1 MRSSRR
7 RCSVRKGVLWNLAKF
22 TGKHL
27 CQSLFFNKVKPAT
40 LLKKRLWYK
49 CFPVNFAKFL
59 RTYFSQNTSGR
70 LLLKIKLLFI
80 HNSEKTTPIYFQIVW
95 YEIPEAVV
103 PRYSVKKVFLKISQN
118 SQENPCA
125 KVSFLIKLQ
134 GSAWAQLY

>member
-1 MRSSRR
+1 MIRSQYPEERNTSWNVNSSRGASICAQKHRSSR
-7 RCSVRKGVLWNLAKF
+7 SEVFLGKGVLRNFAKF
-22 TGKHL
+22 RGKYL
-27 CQSLFFNKVKPAT
+27 CQS
-40 LLKKRLWYK
+40 LKKRLWYK

-103 PRYSVKKVFLKISQN
+103 PRYSVKRYS
-118 SQENPCA
+118 
-125 KVSFLIKLQ
+125 
-134 GSAWAQLY
+134 